1 MKYRARSPRMAKILE
16 VNTMNG
22 SRVTAKI
29 AGIESTA
36 NTRSVSSIATS
47 TSNSGV
53 A

>member
-1 MKYRARSPRMAKILE
+1 MAKMFD

-36 NTRSVSSIATS
+36 NTRSVISTATS
-47 TSNSGV
+47 TVSSGV